1 MLSWYPDESKV
12 ERIVRARG
20 GVLHCRSQQMKK
32 ILLYIFLCLGV
43 ALVFLGATAGFWLVK
58 DSPKK
63 SDVIV
68 VLAGGTDSRFDKG
81 MALLKAGY
89 GKVLFVN
96 AVSDRKFFGHSPAEY
111 AEAFV
116 KERAGN
122 MSERVRVCPVEWN
135 STVSEIQWITRCIDS
150 VGAKSVLVVT
160 SEAHTRRALSVMQKF
175 EPRYDWSVAV
185 SRDDREFGFKW
196 WTNREWAKMTLEEAE
211 RMFWW
216 QLVDRWRDVP
226 HYGNQTK

>member
-1 MLSWYPDESKV
+1 MKRTAFYIL
-12 ERIVRARG
+12 G
-20 GVLHCRSQQMKK
+20 FFLLGV
-32 ILLYIFLCLGV
+32 ILLGT
-43 ALVFLGATAGFWLVK
+43 TAGYWLVK
-58 DSPKK
+58 DNPMK

-68 VLAGGTDSRFDKG
+68 VLAGGADSRFDKG
-81 MALLKAGY
+81 MELLNAGY
-89 GKVLFVN
+89 GKVLFIN
-96 AVSDRKFFGHSPAEY
+96 AISDRKLFGHSPAEY

-116 KERAGN
+116 KERTSDFGD
-122 MSERVRVCPVEWN
+122 RVRVCPVEWN

-175 EPRYDWSVAV
+175 EPGYDWSVAV
-185 SRDDREFGFKW
+185 SHDDREFGFKW
-196 WTNREWAKMTLEEAE
+196 WTNREWAKMMLAEAE

-226 HYGNQTK
+226 HYGHRKKD